1 MASHRSTDA
10 APADDQAFSE
20 AFDED
25 KAETPADQRRPDRE
39 KADLDEPVKTVDEAL
54 DGDSGERF
62 GELVHDEEPLRRREV
77 AADQASADGIPTV
90 AKDDADPESGAST
103 DEDGEAGDSD
113 QGDTLDPDEKIDEA
127 MDETFP
133 ASDPPPIR
141 PGES

>member
-1 MASHRSTDA
+1 MGSHRNPDA

-25 KAETPADQRRPDRE
+25 KADTSADQQRPDRA
-39 KADLDEPVKTVDEAL
+39 KADEDAPIKSVDTAI
-54 DGDSGERF
+54 DGDTGERF
-62 GELVHDEEPLRRREV
+62 GETVHDEEPLRRREV
-77 AADQASADGIPTV
+77 AADQARSDGIP
-90 AKDDADPESGAST
+90 AKPKDEVEIDEKPSKSDD
-103 DEDGEAGDSD
+103 
-113 QGDTLDPDEKIDEA
+113 DTLDPDEKIDEA

>member
-1 MASHRSTDA
+1 MASHRSSDS
-10 APADDQAFSE
+10 APADDQSFSE

-25 KAETPADQRRPDRE
+25 KTDKAVDQRRPDRD
-39 KADLDEPVKTVDEAL
+39 KADEDGPVKSVDEAV

-62 GELVHDEEPLRRREV
+62 GELVHDEEPMRRREA
-77 AADQASADGIPTV
+77 AADQARSDGIPTKP
-90 AKDDADPESGAST
+90 KDEADTDPAQSDAET
-103 DEDGEAGDSD
+103 GDD
-113 QGDTLDPDEKIDEA
+113 DTLDPDEKIDEA

>member
-1 MASHRSTDA
+1 MASHHSPDA

-25 KAETPADQRRPDRE
+25 KTEKAVDQRRPDRD
-39 KADLDEPVKTVDEAL
+39 KADRDAPVKSVDDAL

-62 GELVHDEEPLRRREV
+62 GELVHDEEPMRRREA
-77 AADQASADGIPTV
+77 AADQARSDSIPTKP
-90 AKDDADPESGAST
+90 KDRVYPEGGGQSE
-103 DEDGEAGDSD
+103 DEEEG
-113 QGDTLDPDEKIDEA
+113 TLDPDEKIDEA